1 MRPVAVPSLSGAV
14 RRRSLRA
21 FVTSIAGVALLCAAS
36 VAAAYEDPPTV
47 GISSMAN
54 NPAWFPAAVY
64 KKVPQGRKSL
74 LLEMHVDARGKWTST
89 KVIESSGW
97 EAIDAA
103 YVKASQRWDYQAAVR
118 DGERVAGVMRLPVS
132 FCLVAC
138 EPVPATASTEQA
150 AVEPQDV
157 PADVDLSSRY
167 GKAPIYPGQA
177 YRDGLE
183 GEAIVVCHV
192 AADGTLAGAVVETS
206 SGWAVLDEAALVAVK
221 KWTYTAARKNGV
233 PVPGQVRI
241 PVSFKQP

>member
-1 MRPVAVPSLSGAV
+1 MAS
-14 RRRSLRA
+14 
-21 FVTSIAGVALLCAAS
+21 VALLCVAS
-36 VAAAYEDPPTV
+36 AAAAYEDPPTV

-54 NPAWFPAAVY
+54 NPARFPAGVY
-64 KKVPQGRKSL
+64 KKVPPGRKSL
-74 LLEMHVDARGKWTST
+74 LLEIQVDALGKWTST

-97 EAIDAA
+97 DAIDAG
-103 YVKASQRWDYQAAVR
+103 YLKAGQRWDYQAAVR

-138 EPVPATASTEQA
+138 EPAPAKASAEQA
-150 AVEPQDV
+150 VSEPQDA
-157 PADVDLSSRY
+157 PAELDLSSRY
-167 GKAPIYPGQA
+167 GNAPIYPGQA

-192 AADGTLAGAVVETS
+192 AADGTLVDALVETS

-221 KWTYTAARKNGV
+221 KWRYTAARKNGV

-241 PVSFKQP
+241 PVRFKQP